1 MLHIAPTERFSSR
14 AANYVRSRPSYPK
27 ETIEILKQD
36 CGLTPHSIVAYI
48 ASGTGLFTRLLL
60 ANGNR
65 VIGIEPNKAMRKAG
79 EEYLTAY
86 PGFTSIIG
94 SAEATTLSD
103 TCVDFVT
110 AAQAAHWFDREKA
123 IQEFRRILKPDGYL
137 VLLWNDRRVDAAP
150 FDREYEA
157 MLDQFGTDYAEVK
170 RRDSAS
176 AEFFG
181 TISCQLRTLPNFQEF
196 DYQGLEGRLLSS
208 SYAPQAGH
216 PSHAPMLADLR
227 RIFERHQR
235 RGVVRMEYTTKLY
248 FGQLR

>member
-1 MLHIAPTERFSSR
+1 MLDIAPTERFSSR

-27 ETIEILKQD
+27 ETLEILKQN
-36 CGLTPHSIVAYI
+36 CGLTPHSIVADL

-60 ANGNR
+60 ENGNR
-65 VIGIEPNKAMRKAG
+65 VFGIEPNRAMRKAG

-110 AAQAAHWFDREKA
+110 AAQSAHWFDREKA

-181 TISCQLRTLPNFQEF
+181 TIPCQLRTLPNFQEF

-216 PSHAPMLADLR
+216 PSHAPMLAELR